1 MATFRGIV
9 AVLLIALLSACA
21 SLPPQ
26 TGRTTTHALTDTD
39 STRLAT
45 AFIPQERKHPDN
57 SAFHLLANGVDALLA
72 RIVLTEQAERTL
84 DLQYYIW
91 HDDLTGRHLA
101 DAVLKAADRGVRV
114 RILLDDLGTNA
125 DDKVLLALSS
135 HPHIEIRLF
144 NPIASRNFK
153 KLGMALEFRRV
164 NRRMHNKALIADN
177 QAAILGGRN
186 IGDEYFGASSEVD
199 FGDLDVLTF
208 GPVVHKVSASFDEF
222 WNSDAAY
229 PIVSLTGHAAEPDSL
244 PAYRA
249 KLTAFVAAERDSPY
263 VTQTRARLGETLR
276 ARDTDFF
283 WGKATL
289 LYDDPAKITRAP
301 GDSQGHLLSQFNAL
315 SIEPAREV
323 LIISPYFVPGKKG
336 VEWMRAQTQRGVR
349 VTVLTNSL
357 AATDVAAVH
366 AGYQRYR
373 KDLLDAGVHLYELKP
388 AVDKDADESGDQA
401 ADEKNAGKRDEK
413 RDEKR
418 AETKKSILGS
428 SKASLHAKTYVFD
441 RTSIFIGSMNLDPR
455 SITLN
460 TEIGVYCESAPL
472 AAQVADGVE
481 PKLDQ
486 IAWRLEMR
494 TNANGTSRIV
504 WIDTA
509 PDGKVSELDEPGVSS
524 MKRIGIWFL
533 GLLPI
538 ESQL

>member
-1 MATFRGIV
+1 MATFRGI
-9 AVLLIALLSACA
+9 AVILLIAVLSACA

-26 TGRTTTHALTDTD
+26 TGRSATHALTDTD
-39 STRLAT
+39 STRLGA
-45 AFIPQERKHPDN
+45 AFVPQERKHPDS
-57 SAFHLLANGVDALLA
+57 SAFQLLPNGVDALLA
-72 RIVLTEQAERTL
+72 RIVLADAAERTL

-114 RILLDDLGTNA
+114 RVLLDDLGTGA
-125 DDKVLLALSS
+125 DDQVLLAISS
-135 HPHIEIRLF
+135 HPNIEIRLF
-144 NPIASRNFK
+144 NPIASRSFK
-153 KLGMALEFRRV
+153 KLGTALEFSRI

-208 GPVVHKVSASFDEF
+208 GPVVHKVSNAFDEF

-229 PIVSLTGHAAEPDSL
+229 PIVNLTGHAAEPDAL
-244 PAYRA
+244 PGYRA
-249 KLTAFVAAERDSPY
+249 KLTAFVASEHDSPY
-263 VTQTRARLGETLR
+263 VTQARARL
-276 ARDTDFF
+276 RDTLNARETDFS

-289 LYDDPAKITRAP
+289 LYDDPAKITRSP
-301 GDSQGHLLSQFNAL
+301 DDPQGHLLSQFNAL
-315 SIEPAREV
+315 SIEPAKEV

-336 VEWMRAQTQRGVR
+336 VAWMRAQTQRGVR

-388 AVDKDADESGDQA
+388 VAGEDHG
-401 ADEKNAGKRDEK
+401 EK
-413 RDEKR
+413 
-418 AETKKSILGS
+418 KKSILGS

-441 RTSIFIGSMNLDPR
+441 RTSVFIGSMNLDPR

-472 AAQVADGVE
+472 AAQVADGLE

-486 IAWRLEMR
+486 IAWRLETR
-494 TNANGTSRIV
+494 TDANGTSRIV

-509 PDGKVSELDEPGVSS
+509 PDGKVTESDEPGVSG
-524 MKRIGIWFL
+524 MKRVGIWFL

-538 ESQL
+538 ESEL

>member
-1 MATFRGIV
+1 MATTFRGIA
-9 AVLLIALLSACA
+9 AVLLIALVSACA

-26 TGRTTTHALTDTD
+26 TGRTETHALTDTD
-39 STRLAT
+39 NTRLGA
-45 AFIPQERKHPDN
+45 AFLTQERKHPDN
-57 SAFHLLANGVDALLA
+57 SAFHLLPNGVDALLA
-72 RIVLTEQAERTL
+72 RIVLAETAERTL

-101 DAVLKAADRGVRV
+101 NAVLKAADRGVRV
-114 RILLDDLGTNA
+114 RILLDDLGTGA
-125 DDKVLLALSS
+125 DDKVLLAISS
-135 HPHIEIRLF
+135 HPNIEIRLF
-144 NPIASRNFK
+144 NPIANRSFK
-153 KLGMALEFRRV
+153 KLGSALEFRRI

-208 GPVVHKVSASFDEF
+208 GPVVHRVSSAFDEF

-229 PIVSLTGHAAEPDSL
+229 PIVSLTGHSADPDAL

-249 KLTAFVAAERDSPY
+249 KLAAFVAAERNSPY
-263 VTQTRARLGETLR
+263 VTQVRARLAETLA
-276 ARDTDFF
+276 ARETDFS

-289 LYDDPAKITRAP
+289 LYDDPAKITRSP
-301 GDSQGHLLSQFNAL
+301 DDPQGHLLSQFNAL
-315 SIEPAREV
+315 SIEPTREV

-336 VEWMRAQTQRGVR
+336 VAWMRAQTQRGVR

-373 KDLLDAGVHLYELKP
+373 RDLLDAGVHLYELKP
-388 AVDKDADESGDQA
+388 AADEDSG
-401 ADEKNAGKRDEK
+401 EK
-413 RDEKR
+413 
-418 AETKKSILGS
+418 KKSILGS

-441 RTSIFIGSMNLDPR
+441 RSSVFIGSMNLDPR

-460 TEIGVYCESAPL
+460 TEIGVYCQSAPL
-472 AAQVADGVE
+472 AAQVADGLE

-486 IAWRLEMR
+486 IAWRLETR
-494 TNANGTSRIV
+494 TDANGTSRIV

-509 PDGKVSELDEPGVSS
+509 PDGKKTESSEPGVSG
-524 MKRIGIWFL
+524 MKRVGIWFL